1 MKTKER
7 FVSKSYRLTREVAP
21 LSFMLPSRGS
31 KRFPLL
37 WFDDDKGINRP
48 IRYAINQKTPFEDE
62 QDGNAI
68 VEPIIFEDGFLHVP
82 KNNQILQ
89 EFLHLHPMNGKSFI
103 EINEEQDASADVEV
117 LNLEV
122 DALIEARQLSLGQ
135 LENIAS
141 VIFGI
146 DTSKVSTAEMK
157 RDILV
162 YARKY
167 PEDFL
172 DIVRD
177 PMLKLQATVRRFFDT
192 GILQFRKNQK
202 EVWYATTTNKKK
214 MLNVPFGE
222 DPYLT
227 VASFFQTDEGVEALK
242 VLEKLL

>member
-1 MKTKER
+1 
-7 FVSKSYRLTREVAP
+7 
-21 LSFMLPSRGS
+21 
-31 KRFPLL
+31 
-37 WFDDDKGINRP
+37 
-48 IRYAINQKTPFEDE
+48 
-62 QDGNAI
+62 
-68 VEPIIFEDGFLHVP
+68 
-82 KNNQILQ
+82 
-89 EFLHLHPMNGKSFI
+89 MNGKSFI